1 MLARDLMTP
10 NPVTVDLNASTGDAW
25 DIMREN
31 DIRHVPVVD
40 GGVLV
45 GMLSDRDLG
54 SLDIGRILAFDGAA
68 AVRAE
73 LARPVIDRMSVDVV
87 SVHPE
92 AGVSDVIDL
101 LLEARIGAVP
111 VVRPDSREI
120 VGIVSYVDILRALGA
135 ALEKV

>member
-31 DIRHVPVVD
+31 EIRHVPVVD

-45 GMLSDRDLG
+45 GMLSDRDLAPV
-54 SLDIGRILAFDGAA
+54 DVGRILAFDGATA
-68 AVRAE
+68 ARAE
-73 LARPVIDRMSVDVV
+73 LARPVIDRMSIDVV

-92 AGVSDVIDL
+92 TDVSDVIDL

-111 VVRPDSREI
+111 VVRPDRREI
-120 VGIVSYVDILRALGA
+120 VGIVSYVDILRALA
-135 ALEKV
+135 KTLEGV

>member
-92 AGVSDVIDL
+92 AEVSDVIDL

>member
-1 MLARDLMTP
+1 
-10 NPVTVDLNASTGDAW
+10 
-25 DIMREN
+25 
-31 DIRHVPVVD
+31 
-40 GGVLV
+40 
-45 GMLSDRDLG
+45 MLSDRDLG

-92 AGVSDVIDL
+92 AEVSDVIDL

>member
-40 GGVLV
+40 GVVLV

-92 AGVSDVIDL
+92 AEVSDVIDL

>member
-1 MLARDLMTP
+1 MLARDLMTQ

-31 DIRHVPVVD
+31 EIRHVPVVD

-45 GMLSDRDLG
+45 GMLSDRDLAPV
-54 SLDIGRILAFDGAA
+54 DVGRILAFDGATA
-68 AVRAE
+68 ARAE
-73 LARPVIDRMSVDVV
+73 LARPVIDRMSIDVV

-92 AGVSDVIDL
+92 TDVSDVIDL

-111 VVRPDSREI
+111 VVRPDRREI
-120 VGIVSYVDILRALGA
+120 VGIVSYVDILRALA
-135 ALEKV
+135 KSLEGV

>member
-10 NPVTVDLNASTGDAW
+10 NPVTIDLNASLADAW
-25 DIMREN
+25 DIMRDKE
-31 DIRHVPVVD
+31 IRHLSVVD

-45 GMLSDRDLG
+45 GMLSDHDLG
-54 SLDIGRILAFDGAA
+54 PLDVGRILAFEGAA

-73 LARPVIDRMSVDVV
+73 LARPVIDRMSIDVV
-87 SVHPE
+87 WVHPE
-92 AGVSDVIDL
+92 TEGSDVIDL

-120 VGIVSYVDILRALGA
+120 MGIVSYVDILRALGA

>member
-10 NPVTVDLNASTGDAW
+10 NPVTVDLNAASGDAW

-31 DIRHVPVVD
+31 EIRHVPVVD

-92 AGVSDVIDL
+92 TDVSDVIDL

>member
-1 MLARDLMTP
+1 MTAQEIMTPDPATVTPKTTIAEAWDLM
-10 NPVTVDLNASTGDAW
+10 
-25 DIMREN
+25 REL
-31 DIRHVPVVD
+31 DVRHLPVVD
-40 GGVLV
+40 GDALV

-92 AGVSDVIDL
+92 AEVSDVIDL